1 MKKVLFFN
9 YFFLLLFIA
18 TLFSQDKKRYNF
30 PAPKFVSLIDDLN
43 MYYLYA
49 NGGFHADWYV
59 GYNNAWIVKL
69 PPIDKE
75 GYVKA
80 FIGAKLGRA
89 KNTSYPTASD
99 LKPIES
105 KIFVSISDSPKFPPK
120 AYLLCENSD
129 IPFEALEEESIRWVD
144 SAKWFWTEIPLKA
157 ISSDKDNYVAIWAQ
171 SQNLTSSQTSPIIAA
186 GYLDDGKE
194 NVWVNTSIKGS
205 ISTVENSLEIPISG
219 IKPAIVIKLIKEND
233 YRVVIKNFS
242 YYTTSDL
249 HSFSWNVIAAD
260 AQKSWLEISFD
271 RIKWDRLSR
280 YIFSPPYSISFKS
293 TEIPQDVFYVRA
305 CSTDI
310 FENTECSSYVSVNN
324 TTKKGGNK

>member
-9 YFFLLLFIA
+9 YFF
-18 TLFSQDKKRYNF
+18 TLTLVLPLISQEKKTYSF
-30 PAPKFVSLIDDLN
+30 PPPTYVSLINDLN
-43 MYYLYA
+43 MYYMYA

-69 PPIDKE
+69 PPIDTS

-89 KNTSYPTASD
+89 KNVSYPSATD
-99 LKPIES
+99 LEPFKS
-105 KIFVSISDSPKFPPK
+105 KIFTSISNSPKFPQK
-120 AYLLCENSD
+120 VYVLCESSD
-129 IPFEALEEESIRWVD
+129 IPLEPLEEESIRWVD
-144 SAKWFWTEIPLKA
+144 SSKWFWTEVPLKV
-157 ISSDKDNYVAIWAQ
+157 ISSQKDNYVAVWAE
-171 SQNLTSSQTSPIIAA
+171 SPNLNSSQTSPIIAA

-205 ISTVENSLEIPISG
+205 LSMLENSLETPISG
-219 IKPAIVIKLIKEND
+219 MKPAIVIKLIKEND

-242 YYTTSDL
+242 YDKNSDL

-260 AQKSWLEISFD
+260 AEKSWLEISFD
-271 RIKWDRLSR
+271 KIKWDKFSR
-280 YIFSPPYSISFKS
+280 YIFYPPYSISFKN
-293 TEIPQDVFYVRA
+293 TEIPQDVFYIRA
-305 CSTDI
+305 CATDI

-324 TTKKGGNK
+324 TNRRQ